1 MITRSFWICAAA
13 FALPWL
19 ASASNIAIGT
29 PNLFGSGLSPTFGTL
44 VNFDSLTPFSTV
56 SSNAFAAEGVS
67 SITNDPSTNDLIVE
81 PFSEQSPPNYLT
93 TTDPNGAGDI
103 DFTFTNL
110 TNEVGIGI
118 AEDGTT
124 QTTLTVFGATGN
136 VLGSFVE
143 TVPSSTFNA
152 YYVIT
157 DPTADIKS
165 FSINATQNLAV
176 DDLQFVPTPEPAG
189 ISLAAVGAALLA
201 GFIRRRKQV

>member
-1 MITRSFWICAAA
+1 VITRSFWICAAA
-13 FALPWL
+13 FALSCS
-19 ASASNIAIGT
+19 ASASSITIGT
-29 PNLFGSGLSPTFGTL
+29 PNFFGSGLSPTFGTL
-44 VNFDSLTPFSTV
+44 VNFDSLAPFSTV
-56 SSNAFAAEGVS
+56 SSDAFTSVGVS
-67 SITNDPSTNDLIVE
+67 SITNDPSTNDLTVE

-124 QTTLTVFGATGN
+124 QATLTVFGATGN
-136 VLGSFVE
+136 ILGSFVE

-165 FSINATQNLAV
+165 FSINATQNLAI

-189 ISLAAVGAALLA
+189 MSVATVGAALLA
-201 GFIRRRKQV
+201 VLIRRRKQA